1 MCLGVPGKIIEIYE
15 KDNLRM
21 ARVDFG
27 GVERETCLEYVPEAV
42 VGEYV
47 IVHVGF
53 AINRL
58 SEEEAQATLGILR
71 EIMDLEEE
79 LGPEPNPQ

>member
-1 MCLGVPGKIIEIYE
+1 MCLGVPGKIKEIYE

-21 ARVDFG
+21 ACVDFG
-27 GVERETCLEYVPEAV
+27 GVERETCLEYVPEAR

-58 SEEEAQATLGILR
+58 SEEEALATLDILR
-71 EIMDLEEE
+71 EIMDFEQE
-79 LGPEPNPQ
+79 LGPEAKT